1 MGGGFF
7 RGEYPWQWP
16 TLIPLLVLMK
26 STLVLLLAGALAFL
40 TSASRPPAEPT
51 TQLFLVG
58 DSTMSEKADLT
69 KPERGWGMAFS
80 QYFDNGVVIRNTA
93 VNGRSTKSFYREG
106 RWAKVLE
113 QLKPGDW
120 VFIQFG
126 HNDSKVED
134 SVRSAPA
141 QTLYRQLLT
150 KFVQE
155 AKAKGANPV
164 LLTPVGRRYFDDAG
178 QRKDDHGEYPGV
190 VREVAKAQK
199 VPLIDMHE
207 KTWALYSQLGEVG
220 SRPLFWSYQNGYY
233 QANPVAPAKNDNTH
247 FSAYGATRV
256 AQLVAQSVKAQN
268 LPLASHL
275 RRAVFE
281 SKYMFDLPVVLQ
293 ASFKKDTFNLAQYG
307 AVADGQIL
315 NTEAFRKAI
324 EACAGAG
331 GTVLVP
337 RGLWLTGPIVLKS
350 NVNLHLATG
359 ALVQFTAD
367 RRQYP
372 LIKTTWEGEEAIRS
386 QAPISGVDLTNIA
399 ITGTGTFDG
408 AGDAWRPVKKS
419 KLNETQWQKLVASGG
434 VLSEKKDYWYPSA
447 GSMKGNLLATAS
459 TPRKSLNPADFDDIR
474 DFLRPNML
482 SLTSC
487 KQILLEGFTIQNSPA
502 WTIHPLLCENIT
514 LRNVTA
520 KNPWYGQNTDAL
532 DLESC
537 RNGLVEGCT
546 FDVGDDGICIKSG
559 RDEQGRKRGVPTENF
574 IVRDTKVYHAHGGFV
589 IGSEMSGGARN
600 LFVSNCTFI
609 GTDVGLRFKTA
620 RGRGGVVENIFVDGV
635 DMTDIAGEAIL
646 FDMYYAAKDPVPLA
660 GESTAPPVIAAQ
672 PLNEGTPQF
681 QGFRIRN
688 VTCKGATTGILVRGL
703 PEMAIKD
710 IRIENAVIESTKGL
724 VCQEAE
730 NIQLKNV
737 ALYCTDTTPVLE
749 VQNSRDIT
757 LDGIRYANGADLLLR
772 VTGDR
777 SKAVKLVNTDTK
789 AAKKDL
795 NTGKEVGKKTVTVAR
810 K

>member
-1 MGGGFF
+1 
-7 RGEYPWQWP
+7 
-16 TLIPLLVLMK
+16 MK
-26 STLVLLLAGALAFL
+26 STLVLLLAGLAAFL
-40 TSASRPPAEPT
+40 TAAFRPAAEPK
-51 TQLFLVG
+51 TQIFLVG
-58 DSTMSEKADLT
+58 DSTMADKPDLT
-69 KPERGWGMAFS
+69 KPERGWGMEFG
-80 QYFDNGVVIRNTA
+80 QYFDNSVVIRNTA
-93 VNGRSTKSFYREG
+93 VNGRSTKSYYREG
-106 RWAKVLE
+106 RWTKVL
-113 QLKPGDW
+113 QDLKPGDW

-141 QTLYRQLLT
+141 QTLYRQFLT
-150 KFVQE
+150 RFVQE

-178 QRKDDHGEYPGV
+178 KRKDDHGEYPGV
-190 VREVAKAQK
+190 VREVAKTQK
-199 VPLIDMHE
+199 VPLIDLHE
-207 KTWALYSQLGEVG
+207 KSWAMYSQLGEAG
-220 SRPLFWSYQNGYY
+220 TRPLFWSYQNGYY
-233 QANPVAPAKNDNTH
+233 QPNPVPPAKNDNTH
-247 FSAYGATRV
+247 FSEYGATRV
-256 AQLVAQSVKAQN
+256 AQLVAQSVQEQHLA
-268 LPLASHL
+268 LASHL
-275 RRAVFE
+275 GRTAFE
-281 SKYMFDLPVVLQ
+281 GKFAADLPVVLQ
-293 ASFKKDTFNLAQYG
+293 AAFKKDTFNLTKYG
-307 AVADGQIL
+307 AVADGQTL

-324 EACAGAG
+324 DACAVNG
-331 GTVLVP
+331 GTVVVP

-386 QAPISGVDLTNIA
+386 QAPISGTDLTNIA
-399 ITGTGTFDG
+399 ITGNGTFDG
-408 AGDAWRPVKKS
+408 AGDAWRPVKKN

-434 VLSEKKDYWYPSA
+434 VLSEKKDFWYPSA
-447 GSMKGNLLATAS
+447 SSMKGNVLAAAG
-459 TPRKSLNPADFDDIR
+459 TPRKSLDPADFDDIR

-482 SLTSC
+482 SLTRC
-487 KQILLEGFTIQNSPA
+487 NQILLESFTIQNSPA

-574 IVRDTKVYHAHGGFV
+574 IVRDCKVYHAHGGFV

-600 LFVSNCTFI
+600 LYVSNCTFI

-681 QGFRIRN
+681 KGFRIRN
-688 VTCKGATTGILVRGL
+688 ITCKGATTGILVRGL
-703 PEMAIKD
+703 PEMSIKD
-710 IRIENAVIESTKGL
+710 ISIENAVLESKKGL

-730 NIQLKNV
+730 NIRLKNV
-737 ALYCTDTTPVLE
+737 TLLSSETMPVME
-749 VQNSRDIT
+749 VQNSRNIA
-757 LDGIRYANGADLLLR
+757 LDGIRYTNGADLLLR

-777 SKAVKLVNTDTK
+777 SKDIRLTNTNTKL
-789 AAKKDL
+789 AKKDVQL
-795 NTGKEVGKKTVTVAR
+795 GEKVAKKTVNVAQR
-810 K
+810 